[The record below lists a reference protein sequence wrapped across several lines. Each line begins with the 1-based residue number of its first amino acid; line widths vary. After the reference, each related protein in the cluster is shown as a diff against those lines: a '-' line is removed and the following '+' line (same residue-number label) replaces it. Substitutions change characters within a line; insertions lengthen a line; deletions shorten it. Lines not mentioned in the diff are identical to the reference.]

1 MHGVRPWRSTRHLHI
16 PPASPAS
23 SMQDLTT
30 VPTSST
36 VATTRD
42 APIRGQKAL
51 PGEPEKDADPFLV
64 SFSEGDPDNPKRLR
78 ASSFSMRKN
87 ILHSA
92 CSVYDVTSSTFAS
105 SAPSALVPTL
115 MLEFGFSQEVGNLMV
130 SLFVAGYCVGPL
142 VWGPLSE
149 QYGRRPVFILT
160 FFVYMCFQLACALSK
175 NTASL
180 LVFRFI
186 GGTFASCPLAN
197 SGALIGDIWDAK
209 RLGIATAI
217 FAVAP
222 FAGPGTGPVVAGYL
236 VQSGVSWRWLFWI
249 LTAFAGVCLV
259 LIVLTVPETFQPV
272 ILVRK
277 ARKVRKQTGNERYYA
292 SFETQKFSFT
302 QRMEH
307 ILARPFKI
315 LFHEP
320 MLIAIT
326 SYMSFVYGCIYLL
339 FEAYPIVFTEGH
351 HMGVGP
357 SGLMFLPLPVGG
369 IIGTLLYI
377 AFFNPRY
384 ERKIREFA
392 PRPVPPEYRL
402 EMAMVGRAIFCYRI
416 LLVCVSR
423 TGFIHAALTSLARWT
438 SFPSVSIWAPL
449 ASGLLLGCGVC
460 WIFYLWCCFSGTY
473 DNPTCKCAIYSPA
486 QLFAN
491 QMYDKLGAQW
501 ASSLLGFVALAM
513 APIPFVLS
521 RYGPALRVRSKY
533 APTDQ
538 PSSRANSPV

>member
-1 MHGVRPWRSTRHLHI
+1 M
-16 PPASPAS
+16 
-23 SMQDLTT
+23 DLTT

-51 PGEPEKDADPFLV
+51 PGEPEKDTDPFLV
-64 SFSEGDPDNPKRLR
+64 SFREGDPDNPKNW
-78 ASSFSMRKN
+78 SSAKRWYLTAIAGLLVLN
-87 ILHSA
+87 A
-92 CSVYDVTSSTFAS
+92 TFAS

-149 QYGRRPVFILT
+149 QYGRPTGFQFNIFCLHG
-160 FFVYMCFQLACALSK
+160 MCFQLACALSK

-302 QRMEH
+302 ERMEH

-326 SYMSFVYGCIYLL
+326 CYMSFVYGCIYLL

-357 SGLMFLPLPVGG
+357 SGLMFLPLPLGG
-369 IIGTLLYI
+369 IIATLLYV

-384 ERKIREFA
+384 ERKIKEFA

-402 EMAMVGRAIFCYRI
+402 EMAMVAGPFFAIAF
-416 LLVCVSR
+416 
-423 TGFIHAALTSLARWT
+423 FWFAWT

-460 WIFYLWCCFSGTY
+460 WIFLSLLNYIIDAYIVVAASALASNTVIRSTFGAAF
-473 DNPTCKCAIYSPA
+473 P
-486 QLFAN
+486 LFAN

-501 ASSLLGFVALAM
+501 ASSLLGFVSLAM